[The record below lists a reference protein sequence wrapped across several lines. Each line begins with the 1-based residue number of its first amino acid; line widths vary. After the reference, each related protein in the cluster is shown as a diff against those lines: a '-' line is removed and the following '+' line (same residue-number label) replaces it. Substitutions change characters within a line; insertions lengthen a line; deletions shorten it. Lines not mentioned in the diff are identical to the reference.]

1 MIRIAIC
8 DDVSI
13 IGLAV
18 KSDLESH
25 NFGEKLEIDCFID
38 GMELLQQA
46 MREKYDILIMDI
58 QLVESERSGDVLN
71 GMEISNRIKGIYP
84 DITVIFMTGNAGY
97 ERQLL
102 NFEPFRYINKPI
114 ASERVIKAVMEAV
127 QRIKKWS
134 TEDKIF
140 TFQKNKV
147 WYKRKL
153 SDIVYFESRRP
164 YIDVVSKDDVATFR
178 GRLDDIEHQIEELK
192 GCFVRVNK
200 SYLVNTKYINSYTTK
215 AVSLYDGNVISISR
229 KYLQEFIS
237 KMQKL

>member
-18 KSDLESH
+18 KSVLESH
-25 NFGEKLEIDCFID
+25 NFGEKLKIDCFID
-38 GMELLQQA
+38 GMALLQQA
-46 MREKYDILIMDI
+46 MKEKYDILIMDI
-58 QLVESERSGDVLN
+58 QLVESEQVGDVLN

-84 DITVIFMTGNAGY
+84 DITVIFMTGNTGY

-102 NFEPFRYINKPI
+102 NFEPFRYVNKPI
-114 ASERVIKAVMEAV
+114 DSEKLVKAVMEAI
-127 QRIKKWS
+127 QRIKRWNS
-134 TEDKIF
+134 EDKVF
-140 TFQKNKV
+140 MFRKSKV
-147 WYKRKL
+147 YYQRKL

-215 AVSLYDGNVISISR
+215 AVRLYDGNVISISR

-237 KMQKL
+237 KMQKF

>member
-18 KSDLESH
+18 KSVLESH
-25 NFGEKLEIDCFID
+25 NFGEELKIDSFID
-38 GMELLQQA
+38 GMVLLQQA
-46 MREKYDILIMDI
+46 IEEKYDILIMDI
-58 QLVESERSGDVLN
+58 QLAESEQSEDALN
-71 GMEISNRIKGIYP
+71 GMEISNRIKDIYP
-84 DITVIFMTGNAGY
+84 DITIIFMTGNAGY

-102 NFEPFRYINKPI
+102 NFEPFRYVNKPI
-114 ASERVIKAVMEAV
+114 DSEKLVKAVREAI
-127 QRIKKWS
+127 QRIRRWNS
-134 TEDKIF
+134 EDKVF
-140 TFQKNKV
+140 MFQKSKV
-147 WYKRKL
+147 YYQRKL
-153 SDIVYFESRRP
+153 SDIIYFESRRP
-164 YIDVVSKDDVATFR
+164 YIDVVSRDDVATFR

-215 AVSLYDGNVISISR
+215 VVSLYDGNVISISR

>member
-25 NFGEKLEIDCFID
+25 NFGEKLKIDCFID
-38 GMELLQQA
+38 GMALLQQA
-46 MREKYDILIMDI
+46 MKEKYDILIMDI
-58 QLVESERSGDVLN
+58 QLVESEQVGDVLN

-102 NFEPFRYINKPI
+102 NFEPFRYVNKPI
-114 ASERVIKAVMEAV
+114 DSEKLVKTVRKAI
-127 QRIKKWS
+127 QRIRRWNS
-134 TEDKIF
+134 EDKVF
-140 TFQKNKV
+140 MFRKSKV
-147 WYKRKL
+147 YYQRKL
-153 SDIVYFESRRP
+153 SDIIYFESRRP
-164 YIDVVSKDDVATFR
+164 YIDVVSRDDVATFR

-200 SYLVNTKYINSYTTK
+200 SYLVNTRYINSYTTK
-215 AVSLYDGNVISISR
+215 VVRLYDGNVISISR
-229 KYLQEFIS
+229 KYLQEFIL

>member
-18 KSDLESH
+18 KSDLEGH
-25 NFGEKLEIDCFID
+25 NFGEKLKIDCFID
-38 GMELLQQA
+38 GMALLQQA
-46 MREKYDILIMDI
+46 MKEKYDILIMDI
-58 QLVESERSGDVLN
+58 QLVESEQVGDVLN

-84 DITVIFMTGNAGY
+84 DITVIFMTGNTGY

-102 NFEPFRYINKPI
+102 NFEPFRYVNKPI
-114 ASERVIKAVMEAV
+114 DSEKLVKAVMEAI
-127 QRIKKWS
+127 QRIKRWNS
-134 TEDKIF
+134 EDKVF
-140 TFQKNKV
+140 MFRKSKV
-147 WYKRKL
+147 YYQRKL

-200 SYLVNTKYINSYTTK
+200 SYLVNAKYINSYTTK
-215 AVSLYDGNVISISR
+215 AVSLYDGDVISISR

-237 KMQKL
+237 KMQKF